1 MEKEIIAKLKA
12 AGTHER
18 IASAARFFRE
28 PAEFWGLTS
37 AEQQKIAKTYFKQI
51 DAMAKRD
58 VFALAESLYKY
69 NRLESTS
76 MASEFVYRKRAD
88 FTKSDFK
95 VFQKWCEKYFTNWAM
110 VDVFFNHSMADLI
123 EKFPDLVSELKRWTA
138 SKNRWV
144 KRAAAVTFILPA
156 RSGKFHDDVFEIAD
170 ALLTDTDDMVQ
181 KGYGWAL
188 KAVGESDPK
197 RVLDFVVARVQ
208 KMPRTAYRYAIEKL
222 PNDMKKRAMT
232 AGK

>member
-1 MEKEIIAKLKA
+1 MEKEIIEKLKA
-12 AGTHER
+12 AGTPER
-18 IASAARFFRE
+18 IASAAKFFRE

-37 AEQQKIAKTYFKQI
+37 AEQQKIAKSYFKQI
-51 DAMAKRD
+51 DAMDKRD
-58 VFALAESLYKY
+58 VFELAESLYKY

-95 VFQKWCEKYFTNWAM
+95 IFQKWCEKYFTNWAM

-123 EKFPDLVSELKRWTA
+123 ERFPDLVGELKKWTA

-144 KRAAAVTFILPA
+144 KRAAAVTFIIPA
-156 RSGKFHDDVFEIAD
+156 RHGKFHDDVFEIAD
-170 ALLTDTDDMVQ
+170 ALLTDPDDMVQ

-188 KAVGESDPK
+188 KAVGEFDPK
-197 RVLDFVVARVQ
+197 RVFDFVTARVKQ
-208 KMPRTAYRYAIEKL
+208 MPRTAYRYAIEKL
-222 PNDMKKRAMT
+222 PADMRKKAM
-232 AGK
+232 AAK

>member
-1 MEKEIIAKLKA
+1 MENEIIKKLKA
-12 AGTHER
+12 AGTKER
-18 IASAARFFRE
+18 RESEKRFFRE

-37 AEQQKIAKTYFKQI
+37 GEQQKIAKTYFKQI
-51 DAMAKRD
+51 DAMSKTD

-88 FTKSDFK
+88 FISDDFK
-95 VFQKWCEKYFTNWAM
+95 VFQKWVEKYFTNWAM

-123 EKFPDLVSELKRWTA
+123 EKFPGLIHELKKWTT

-156 RSGKFHDDVFEIAD
+156 RHGKFHNDVFEIAD
-170 ALLTDTDDMVQ
+170 ALLADGDDMVQ

-188 KAVGESDPK
+188 KAASESDPK
-197 RVLDFVVARVQ
+197 RVFDFVVARVKQ
-208 KMPRTAYRYAIEKL
+208 MPRTAYRYAIEKL
-222 PNDMKKRAMT
+222 PADMRKRAMT
-232 AGK
+232 I

>member
-12 AGTHER
+12 AGTPQR
-18 IASAARFFRE
+18 IASAARFFKE
-28 PAEFWGLTS
+28 PAQFWGLTS
-37 AEQQKIAKTYFKQI
+37 AEQQKIAKTYFHKI
-51 DAMAKRD
+51 DAMGKAD
-58 VFALAESLYKY
+58 VFALAEALYRY

-76 MASEFVYRKRAD
+76 MASEFVYRRRAD

-95 VFQKWCEKYFTNWAM
+95 IFQKWCEKYFTNWAM
-110 VDVFFNHSMADLI
+110 VDVFFNHSMSDLI
-123 EKFPDLVSELKRWTA
+123 EKFPDLVSELKKWTA
-138 SKNRWV
+138 AKNRWV

-156 RSGKFHDDVFEIAD
+156 RHGKFHNDVLQIAD
-170 ALLTDTDDMVQ
+170 ALLTDDDDMVQ

-197 RVLDFVVARVQ
+197 RVLDFVTARV
-208 KMPRTAYRYAIEKL
+208 KRMPRTAYRYAIEKL
-222 PNDMKKRAMT
+222 PNDMKKQAMS